1 MKRLSITSLLS
12 IAALILATVA
22 IVSCTPGSDNKPHG
36 KKELTTTIKVKASD
50 DLIAASD
57 IEITYKGKGGIDVT
71 DTITSTRWQKN
82 IVNDS
87 FPTEIGVVNYRMLIK
102 PDAKLDKERCQLSL
116 ELKCMCMST
125 SFLKIPIFD
134 WSEKP
139 IDIDDIASSKVPAYL
154 EMQELTPGLF
164 NGGFMRGFHSLIQN
178 VSINNGEFEVNDA
191 IINAEEQNEQEPS
204 KETER

>member
-36 KKELTTTIKVKASD
+36 KKELTTTIKVEASD

-71 DTITSTRWQKN
+71 DTITSTRWQKK

-102 PDAKLDKERCQLSL
+102 PYAKLDKERCLLAL
-116 ELKCMCMST
+116 ELKCMCQST
-125 SFLKIPIFD
+125 SFLMIPIFD

-139 IDIDDIASSKVPAYL
+139 IDIDDIASSKVAAYL

-164 NGGFMRGFHSLIQN
+164 NNSWRGFHSLVQK

-191 IINAEEQNEQEPS
+191 IIYAEEQNEQEPS

>member
-12 IAALILATVA
+12 TATLILATVA

-36 KKELTTTIKVKASD
+36 KKELTTTIKVEASD

-71 DTITSTRWQKN
+71 DTITSTRWQKK

-87 FPTEIGVVNYRMLIK
+87 FPTMIGVVNYRMLIK
-102 PDAKLDKERCQLSL
+102 PDAKLDKERCQLGL
-116 ELKCMCMST
+116 ELKCMCQST
-125 SFLKIPIFD
+125 SFLMIPIFD

-139 IDIDDIASSKVPAYL
+139 IDIDDIASSKVAAYL

-164 NGGFMRGFHSLIQN
+164 NNSWRGFHSLVQK

-191 IINAEEQNEQEPS
+191 IIYAEEQNEQEPS

>member
-12 IAALILATVA
+12 IAALILATMA
-22 IVSCTPGSDNKPHG
+22 IVSCTPGSGNKPHG
-36 KKELTTTIKVKASD
+36 KKELTTTIQVEASD

-87 FPTEIGVVNYRMLIK
+87 FPTMIGFVNYRMLIK
-102 PDAKLDKERCQLSL
+102 PDAKLDKERCQLGL
-116 ELKCMCMST
+116 ELKCMCIST

-134 WSEKP
+134 WTVNP
-139 IDIDDIASSKVPAYL
+139 IDIDDIASSKVAAYL
-154 EMQELTPGLF
+154 GLQELSPGLF
-164 NGGFMRGFHSLIQN
+164 NGGFMEGFHSLVQK

-204 KETER
+204 KETEQ

>member
-36 KKELTTTIKVKASD
+36 KKELTTTIKVEASD

-71 DTITSTRWQKN
+71 DTIISTRWLKK

-102 PDAKLDKERCQLSL
+102 PDAKLDKERCQLGL
-116 ELKCMCMST
+116 ELKCMCQST
-125 SFLKIPIFD
+125 SFLMIPIFD

-139 IDIDDIASSKVPAYL
+139 IDIDDIASSKVAAYL

-164 NGGFMRGFHSLIQN
+164 NNSWRGFHSLVQK

>member
-12 IAALILATVA
+12 IAALILAALA
-22 IVSCTPGSDNKPHG
+22 IVSCTPGSGNNTPG
-36 KKELTTTIKVKASD
+36 KKELTTTIQVEASD

-71 DTITSTRWQKN
+71 DTITSTRWLKK

-102 PDAKLDKERCQLSL
+102 PDAKFDKDRCQLSL
-116 ELKCMCMST
+116 ELKCKCIST
-125 SFLKIPIFD
+125 SFLKMPIFD

-139 IDIDDIASSKVPAYL
+139 IDIDDIASSKVAAYL
-154 EMQELTPGLF
+154 ELQEFTPVLF
-164 NGGFMRGFHSLIQN
+164 NNSWRGFHSLVQK
-178 VSINNGEFEVNDA
+178 VSINNGKFEVNDA
-191 IINAEEQNEQEPS
+191 IINAEEPNKQEPS

>member
-1 MKRLSITSLLS
+1 MKRLSITSLFS
-12 IAALILATVA
+12 TATLILATVA

-36 KKELTTTIKVKASD
+36 KKELTTTIKVEASD

-71 DTITSTRWQKN
+71 DTITSTRWLKK

-102 PDAKLDKERCQLSL
+102 PDAKLDKERCQLGL
-116 ELKCMCMST
+116 ELKCMCQST
-125 SFLKIPIFD
+125 SFLMIPIFD

-164 NGGFMRGFHSLIQN
+164 NGGFMDGFHSLVQK

-191 IINAEEQNEQEPS
+191 IIYAEEQNEQEPS

>member
-36 KKELTTTIKVKASD
+36 KKELTTTIKVEASD

-71 DTITSTRWQKN
+71 DTITSTRWQKK

-87 FPTEIGVVNYRMLIK
+87 FPTEIGIVNYRMLIK
-102 PDAKLDKERCQLSL
+102 PDAKLDKERCQLGL
-116 ELKCMCMST
+116 ELKCMCQST
-125 SFLKIPIFD
+125 SFLMIPIFD

-139 IDIDDIASSKVPAYL
+139 IDIDDIASSKVAAYL

-164 NGGFMRGFHSLIQN
+164 NNSWRGFHSLVQK

>member
-12 IAALILATVA
+12 NATLILATVA

-36 KKELTTTIKVKASD
+36 KKELTTTIKVEASD

-71 DTITSTRWQKN
+71 DTIISTRWLKK

-164 NGGFMRGFHSLIQN
+164 NGGFMEGFHSLIQK

>member
-36 KKELTTTIKVKASD
+36 KKELTTTIQVEASD

-71 DTITSTRWQKN
+71 DTIISTRWLKK

-87 FPTEIGVVNYRMLIK
+87 FPTEIGIVNYRMLIK
-102 PDAKLDKERCQLSL
+102 PDAKLDKERCQLGL
-116 ELKCMCMST
+116 ELKCMCQST
-125 SFLKIPIFD
+125 SFLMIPIFD

-139 IDIDDIASSKVPAYL
+139 IDIDDIASSKVAAYL

-164 NGGFMRGFHSLIQN
+164 NNSWRGFHSLVQK

-191 IINAEEQNEQEPS
+191 IIYAEEQNEQEPS

>member
-12 IAALILATVA
+12 IAALILVAVA
-22 IVSCTPGSDNKPHG
+22 IVSCTPGSGNNTPG
-36 KKELTTTIKVKASD
+36 KKELTTTIQVEASD

-71 DTITSTRWQKN
+71 DTITSTRWLKK

-102 PDAKLDKERCQLSL
+102 PDAKFDKDRCQLSL
-116 ELKCMCMST
+116 ELKCKCIST
-125 SFLKIPIFD
+125 SFLKMPIFD

-139 IDIDDIASSKVPAYL
+139 IDIDDIASSKVAAYL
-154 EMQELTPGLF
+154 ELQEFTPVLF
-164 NGGFMRGFHSLIQN
+164 NNSWRGFHSLVQK
-178 VSINNGEFEVNDA
+178 VSINNGKFEVNDA
-191 IINAEEQNEQEPS
+191 IINAEEPNKQEPS

>member
-12 IAALILATVA
+12 TATLILATVA

-36 KKELTTTIKVKASD
+36 KKELTTTIKVEASD

-71 DTITSTRWQKN
+71 DTITSTRWQKK

-87 FPTEIGVVNYRMLIK
+87 FPTEIGIVNYRMLIK
-102 PDAKLDKERCQLSL
+102 PDAKLDKERCQLGL
-116 ELKCMCMST
+116 ELKCMCQST

-139 IDIDDIASSKVPAYL
+139 IDIDDIASSKVAAYL

-164 NGGFMRGFHSLIQN
+164 NNSWRGFHSLVQK

-191 IINAEEQNEQEPS
+191 IIYAEEQNEQEPS

>member
-36 KKELTTTIKVKASD
+36 KKELTTTIKVEASD

-102 PDAKLDKERCQLSL
+102 PDAKLDKERCQLGL

-134 WSEKP
+134 WTVNP

-164 NGGFMRGFHSLIQN
+164 NNSWRGFHSLVQK

-191 IINAEEQNEQEPS
+191 IIYAEEQNEQEPS

>member
-12 IAALILATVA
+12 TATLILATVA

-36 KKELTTTIKVKASD
+36 KKELTTTIKVEASD

-102 PDAKLDKERCQLSL
+102 PDAKLDKERCQLAL
-116 ELKCMCMST
+116 ELKCMCQST

-134 WSEKP
+134 WTVNP
-139 IDIDDIASSKVPAYL
+139 IDIDDIASSKVAAYL

-164 NGGFMRGFHSLIQN
+164 NNSWRGFHSLVQK

-191 IINAEEQNEQEPS
+191 IIYAEEQNEQEPS

>member
-12 IAALILATVA
+12 TATLILATVA

-36 KKELTTTIKVKASD
+36 KKELTTTIQVEASE

-87 FPTEIGVVNYRMLIK
+87 FPTMIGVVNYRMLIK
-102 PDAKLDKERCQLSL
+102 PEAKLDKERCQLAL
-116 ELKCMCMST
+116 ELKCMCQST
-125 SFLKIPIFD
+125 SFLMIPIFD

-164 NGGFMRGFHSLIQN
+164 NNSWRGFHSLVQK

>member
-12 IAALILATVA
+12 TATLILATVA

-36 KKELTTTIKVKASD
+36 KKELTTTIKVEASD

-71 DTITSTRWQKN
+71 DTITSTRWQKK

-87 FPTEIGVVNYRMLIK
+87 FPTEIGIVNYRMLIK
-102 PDAKLDKERCQLSL
+102 PDAKLDKERCQLGL
-116 ELKCMCMST
+116 ELKCMCMSM
-125 SFLKIPIFD
+125 SFLKMPIFD

-164 NGGFMRGFHSLIQN
+164 NNSWRGFHSLVQK

-191 IINAEEQNEQEPS
+191 IIYAEEQNEQEPS

>member
-36 KKELTTTIKVKASD
+36 KKELTTTIKVEASD

-71 DTITSTRWQKN
+71 DTITSTRWQKS

-87 FPTEIGVVNYRMLIK
+87 FPTMIGVVNYRMLIK
-102 PDAKLDKERCQLSL
+102 PEAKLDKERCQLAL
-116 ELKCMCMST
+116 ELKCMCIST
-125 SFLKIPIFD
+125 SFLMIPIFD

-139 IDIDDIASSKVPAYL
+139 IDIDDIASSKVAAYL

-164 NGGFMRGFHSLIQN
+164 NNSWRGFHSLVQK

-191 IINAEEQNEQEPS
+191 IIYAEEQNEQEPS

>member
-12 IAALILATVA
+12 TAAMILATMA

-36 KKELTTTIKVKASD
+36 KKELTTTLQVEASD

-57 IEITYKGKGGIDVT
+57 IEITHKGKGGIDVT

-87 FPTEIGVVNYRMLIK
+87 FPTEIGFVNYRMLIK
-102 PDAKLDKERCQLSL
+102 PDAKFDKDRCNLGL
-116 ELKCMCMST
+116 ELKCKCISM
-125 SFLKIPIFD
+125 SFLKMPIFD
-134 WSEKP
+134 WTVNP
-139 IDIDDIASSKVPAYL
+139 IDIDDIATSKVPAYL

-164 NGGFMRGFHSLIQN
+164 NGGFMRGFHSLVQQ

>member
-36 KKELTTTIKVKASD
+36 KKELTTTIKVEASD

-164 NGGFMRGFHSLIQN
+164 NNSWRGFHSLVQK

-191 IINAEEQNEQEPS
+191 IIYAEEQNEQEPS

>member
-36 KKELTTTIKVKASD
+36 KKELTTTIKVEASD

-71 DTITSTRWQKN
+71 DTIISTRWLKK

-102 PDAKLDKERCQLSL
+102 PDAKLDKERCQLGL
-116 ELKCMCMST
+116 ELKCMCQST
-125 SFLKIPIFD
+125 SFLMIPIFD

-139 IDIDDIASSKVPAYL
+139 IDIDDIASSKVAAYL

-164 NGGFMRGFHSLIQN
+164 NNSWRGFHSLVQK

-191 IINAEEQNEQEPS
+191 IIYAEEQNEQEPS

>member
-12 IAALILATVA
+12 TATLILATVA
-22 IVSCTPGSDNKPHG
+22 IVSCTPGSDNK
-36 KKELTTTIKVKASD
+36 KELTTTIQVEASD

-71 DTITSTRWQKN
+71 DTIISTRWLKK

-87 FPTEIGVVNYRMLIK
+87 FPTEIGIVNYRMLIK
-102 PDAKLDKERCQLSL
+102 PDAKLDKERCQLGL
-116 ELKCMCMST
+116 ELKCMCQST
-125 SFLKIPIFD
+125 SFLMIPIFD

-139 IDIDDIASSKVPAYL
+139 IDIDDIASSKVAAYL

-164 NGGFMRGFHSLIQN
+164 NNSWRGFHSLVQK

-191 IINAEEQNEQEPS
+191 IIYAEEQNEQEPS

>member
-12 IAALILATVA
+12 TATLILATVA

-36 KKELTTTIKVKASD
+36 KKELTTTIKVEASD

-102 PDAKLDKERCQLSL
+102 PDAKFDKERCQLAL
-116 ELKCMCMST
+116 ELKCMCQST
-125 SFLKIPIFD
+125 SFLKIPIFE
-134 WSEKP
+134 WTVNP
-139 IDIDDIASSKVPAYL
+139 IDIDDIASSKVAAYL
-154 EMQELTPGLF
+154 ELQESTPGLF
-164 NGGFMRGFHSLIQN
+164 NNSIQGFHSLIQK

-191 IINAEEQNEQEPS
+191 IINTEEQNEQEPS
-204 KETER
+204 KVTEQ

>member
-12 IAALILATVA
+12 TATLILATVA

-36 KKELTTTIKVKASD
+36 KKELTTTIKVEASD

-87 FPTEIGVVNYRMLIK
+87 FPTMIGVVNYRMLIK
-102 PDAKLDKERCQLSL
+102 PEAKLDKERCQLAL
-116 ELKCMCMST
+116 ELKCMCIST

-139 IDIDDIASSKVPAYL
+139 IDIDDIASSKVAAYL

-164 NGGFMRGFHSLIQN
+164 NNSWRGFHSLVQK

-191 IINAEEQNEQEPS
+191 IIYAEEQNEQEPS

>member
-12 IAALILATVA
+12 TATLILATVA

-36 KKELTTTIKVKASD
+36 KKELTTTIKVEASD

-71 DTITSTRWQKN
+71 DTITSTRWQKK

-87 FPTEIGVVNYRMLIK
+87 FPTEIGIVNYRMLIK
-102 PDAKLDKERCQLSL
+102 PDAKLDKERCQLGL

-139 IDIDDIASSKVPAYL
+139 IDIDDIASSKVAAYL

-164 NGGFMRGFHSLIQN
+164 NNSWRGFHSLVQK

-191 IINAEEQNEQEPS
+191 IIYAEEQNEQEPS

>member
-12 IAALILATVA
+12 TATLILATVA
-22 IVSCTPGSDNKPHG
+22 IVSCTPRSDNKPHG
-36 KKELTTTIKVKASD
+36 KKELTTTIQVEASD

-102 PDAKLDKERCQLSL
+102 PDAKLDKERCQLAL
-116 ELKCMCMST
+116 ELKCMCQST

-139 IDIDDIASSKVPAYL
+139 IDIDDIASSKVAAYL
-154 EMQELTPGLF
+154 GLQELTPGLF
-164 NGGFMRGFHSLIQN
+164 NNSWRGFHSLVQK

-191 IINAEEQNEQEPS
+191 IIYAEEQNEQEPS